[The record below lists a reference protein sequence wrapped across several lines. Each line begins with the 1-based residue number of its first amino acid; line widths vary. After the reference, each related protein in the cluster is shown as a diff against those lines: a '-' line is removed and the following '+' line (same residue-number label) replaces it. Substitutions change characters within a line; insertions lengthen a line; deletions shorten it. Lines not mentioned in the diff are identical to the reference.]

1 MAKRIITKRI
11 GEVLLERG
19 VINHKGLEKALAH
32 QKEHG
37 GLMGQI
43 LIQLG
48 LVTEEEIALALTSQ
62 YGFPYLPLDNYEID
76 SGLPT
81 IIPEQVARQYCLI
94 PIDRIGN
101 ALTLAMADPSN
112 VQAIEEIELLT
123 KCVVQTFVSTPSDI
137 TSAIEKHYKHAATHR
152 GDPTPPNPPGLEG
165 NKGNQS
171 NGAGERSPGGRS

>member
-1 MAKRIITKRI
+1 MARRIITKRI

-19 VINHKGLEKALAH
+19 LIDKKTLDKALAQ

-37 GLMGQI
+37 GLMGQV
-43 LIQLG
+43 LIQMG
-48 LVTEEEIALALTSQ
+48 CVTEEDIALALTAQ

-76 SGLPT
+76 GSLT
-81 IIPEQVARQYCLI
+81 AIIPEALARQYCLI

-123 KCVVQTFVSTPSDI
+123 KCVIQTFVSTPSDI
-137 TSAIEKHYKHAATHR
+137 TKAVEKYYKGGHH
-152 GDPTPPNPPGLEG
+152 TPPT
-165 NKGNQS
+165 
-171 NGAGERSPGGRS
+171 

>member
-19 VINHKGLEKALAH
+19 IIDRKKLEEALAY

-37 GLMGQI
+37 GLMGQV
-43 LIQLG
+43 LIHLG
-48 LVTEEEIALALTSQ
+48 FTTEEEVALALTAQ
-62 YGFPYLPLDNYEID
+62 YGFPYLPLDNYELD
-76 SGLPT
+76 GGLT
-81 IIPEQVARQYCLI
+81 SAIPEEVARQYCLI

-112 VQAIEEIELLT
+112 VRAIEEVELLT

-137 TSAIEKHYKHAATHR
+137 LKAIDKYYKHRGSNNASSSGTSA
-152 GDPTPPNPPGLEG
+152 EG
-165 NKGNQS
+165 KTK
-171 NGAGERSPGGRS
+171 

>member
-19 VINHKGLEKALAH
+19 LITRKKLEEALAH

-37 GLMGQI
+37 GLMGQV
-43 LIQLG
+43 LIKLG
-48 LVTEEEIALALTSQ
+48 MVTEEDVALALTAQ

-76 SGLPT
+76 VALTSL
-81 IIPEQVARQYCLI
+81 IPERVAKEYCLI

-112 VQAIEEIELLT
+112 IQAIEDIEILT
-123 KCVVQTFVSTPSDI
+123 HCVVQAFVSTPSDI
-137 TSAIEKHYKHAATHR
+137 QKAIERYYQRKR
-152 GDPTPPNPPGLEG
+152 
-165 NKGNQS
+165 
-171 NGAGERSPGGRS
+171 NGAAPAGGAAAP

>member
-19 VINHKGLEKALAH
+19 LITRKKLEEALAH

-37 GLMGQI
+37 GLMGQV
-43 LIQLG
+43 LIKLG
-48 LVTEEEIALALTSQ
+48 MVTEEDVALALTAQ

-76 SGLPT
+76 VALTSL
-81 IIPEQVARQYCLI
+81 IPERVAREYCLI

-112 VQAIEEIELLT
+112 VKAIEDIEMMT

-137 TSAIEKHYKHAATHR
+137 EKAIEKHYKPSGNHKK
-152 GDPTPPNPPGLEG
+152 PEPPKAE
-165 NKGNQS
+165 
-171 NGAGERSPGGRS
+171 

>member
-19 VINHKGLEKALAH
+19 VITQKELEKALAH
-32 QKEHG
+32 QKAHG

-48 LVTEEEIALALTSQ
+48 FVSEEEIALALTAQ
-62 YGFPYLPLDNYEID
+62 YGFPYLPLANYEID
-76 SGLPT
+76 DGLASL
-81 IIPEQVARQYCLI
+81 IPEQVARQYCLI

-101 ALTLAMADPSN
+101 ALTLAMADPTN
-112 VQAIEEIELLT
+112 VQAIEEVEVLT

-137 TSAIEKHYKHAATHR
+137 EKSITKYYKH
-152 GDPTPPNPPGLEG
+152 GDGNP
-165 NKGNQS
+165 
-171 NGAGERSPGGRS
+171 

>member
-1 MAKRIITKRI
+1 MAKRVITKRI

-19 VINHKGLEKALAH
+19 LINRKALDKALAH

-48 LVTEEEIALALTSQ
+48 FVTEDEVALALTAQ
-62 YGFPYLPLDNYEID
+62 YGFPYLPLANYEID
-76 SGLPT
+76 PELTGL
-81 IIPEQVARQYCLI
+81 ISEQIARQYCLI

-112 VQAIEEIELLT
+112 LQAIEEVELMT
-123 KCVVQTFVSTPSDI
+123 KCVVQTFVSTPSEI
-137 TSAIEKHYKHAATHR
+137 GKAIEKYY
-152 GDPTPPNPPGLEG
+152 
-165 NKGNQS
+165 
-171 NGAGERSPGGRS
+171 AGRKTG

>member
-19 VINHKGLEKALAH
+19 VITAKELEKAVAH

-37 GLMGQI
+37 GLMGQV

-48 LVTEEEIALALTSQ
+48 AVTEEEIALALTAQ

-76 SGLPT
+76 GGLT
-81 IIPEQVARQYCLI
+81 ALIPEETARQYCLI
-94 PIDRIGN
+94 PVDRIGN

-112 VQAIEEIELLT
+112 LQAVEAVELMT

-137 TSAIEKHYKHAATHR
+137 LKAIEKHYKHAGNHH
-152 GDPTPPNPPGLEG
+152 PG
-165 NKGNQS
+165 
-171 NGAGERSPGGRS
+171 A

>member
-1 MAKRIITKRI
+1 MARRIITKRI
-11 GEVLLERG
+11 GEVLCERG
-19 VINHKGLEKALAH
+19 VIKKPQLDKALAH

-37 GLMGQI
+37 GLLGHI
-43 LIQLG
+43 LVQLG
-48 LVTEEEIALALTSQ
+48 LAREEEIALALTAQ

-76 SGLPT
+76 EA
-81 IIPEQVARQYCLI
+81 IIAIVPESVARQYCLV

-137 TSAIEKHYKHAATHR
+137 NRAIKRFYKVDGKA
-152 GDPTPPNPPGLEG
+152 P
-165 NKGNQS
+165 
-171 NGAGERSPGGRS
+171 

>member
-1 MAKRIITKRI
+1 MVIEQTMAKRIITKRI

-19 VINHKGLEKALAH
+19 LITRKKLEEALGY

-37 GLMGQI
+37 GLMGQV
-43 LIQLG
+43 LIKLG
-48 LVTEEEIALALTSQ
+48 VVTEEDVALALTAQ

-76 SGLPT
+76 VSLT
-81 IIPEQVARQYCLI
+81 SLVPEKVAREYCLI

-112 VQAIEEIELLT
+112 VKAIEDIEMMT

-137 TSAIEKHYKHAATHR
+137 EEAIGIHYKSGHHGAT
-152 GDPTPPNPPGLEG
+152 PATP
-165 NKGNQS
+165 
-171 NGAGERSPGGRS
+171 

>member
-19 VINHKGLEKALAH
+19 VITAKELEKAVAH

-37 GLMGQI
+37 GLMGQV

-48 LVTEEEIALALTSQ
+48 FVTEEEIALALTAQ
-62 YGFPYLPLDNYEID
+62 YGFPYLPLENYEID
-76 SGLPT
+76 GGLT
-81 IIPEQVARQYCLI
+81 AIVPEATARQYCLI
-94 PIDRIGN
+94 PVDRIGN

-112 VQAIEEIELLT
+112 LQAVEAVELMT

-137 TSAIEKHYKHAATHR
+137 LKAIEKHYQQ
-152 GDPTPPNPPGLEG
+152 PG
-165 NKGNQS
+165 
-171 NGAGERSPGGRS
+171 NGQNSP